1 MAHGAREKYVSQVG
15 KKPHDLTA
23 NLTEMV
29 CKLRFKCRNWRF
41 SNHDSLD
48 TYMSF
53 SCLDLETNQRAS
65 KEIDDF
71 IVVAA
76 VAACYY
82 PIIIWNTNRI
92 IEVK

>member
-1 MAHGAREKYVSQVG
+1 MLVG

-41 SNHDSLD
+41 SNHDSAD

-53 SCLDLETNQRAS
+53 SCLDLETNE
-65 KEIDDF
+65 EIDDF

-76 VAACYY
+76 AACYHAKQY
-82 PIIIWNTNRI
+82 GSLF
-92 IEVK
+92 

>member
-1 MAHGAREKYVSQVG
+1 MEREKYVSQVG

-41 SNHDSLD
+41 SNHDLAD

-53 SCLDLETNQRAS
+53 SCLDLETNERTS
-65 KEIDDF
+65 EEIDDF

-76 VAACYY
+76 ADCYHTLKNGTWKY
-82 PIIIWNTNRI
+82 SN
-92 IEVK
+92 V